1 MCGRFTLTVD
11 LAFLQE
17 RFEFQA
23 PPELGYEPMYN
34 IAPTNEVLVVFQ
46 DGARDAAM
54 MRWGLV
60 PSWAKT
66 PRPQI
71 QPINA
76 KGLSWNNGPICAILA
91 G

>member
-34 IAPTNEVLVVFQ
+34 LAPTNEVLVVFQ
-46 DGARDAAM
+46 DPARQGAM
-54 MRWGLV
+54 MR
-60 PSWAKT
+60 
-66 PRPQI
+66 
-71 QPINA
+71 
-76 KGLSWNNGPICAILA
+76 
-91 G
+91 